1 MHRNTMFEDIRER
14 PRTLH
19 ELCEAYNTS
28 MHNIQVLCVYCKKE
42 LCRADVYNVAFTEIR
57 IVYRDNMPYAVCKK
71 CLMFY
76 SRIREYR
83 RYSRSVYGATL
94 EAITNKSLYELL
106 IRCHRCQRPL
116 GPEEK
121 QKVVDD
127 KKRFHEIAGRWTGQC
142 ANCRTAA
149 RQRSETQV

>member
-1 MHRNTMFEDIRER
+1 MFEDIRER

-19 ELCEAYNTS
+19 ELCEACNTS

-42 LCRADVYNVAFTEIR
+42 LCRADVYNVAFTELR
-57 IVYRDNMPYAVCKK
+57 IVYRDNTPYAACKK

-142 ANCRTAA
+142 ANCRKPP